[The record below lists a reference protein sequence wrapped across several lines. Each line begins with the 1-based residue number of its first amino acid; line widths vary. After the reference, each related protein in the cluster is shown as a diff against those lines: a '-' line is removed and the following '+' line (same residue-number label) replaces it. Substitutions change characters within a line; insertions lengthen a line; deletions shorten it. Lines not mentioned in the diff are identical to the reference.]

1 MLVAGKDLRQRL
13 RDRSALVI
21 AFVAPFVLASIIGL
35 AFGGDDA
42 FKATY
47 AVADAD
53 RGPVAAGFTD
63 GVLAS
68 PGLRDLVTVR
78 QVDPGEAR
86 ALVDRGDADAA
97 FLLPAGFSA
106 SVQRGGAAT
115 ITVVESG
122 ENPIA
127 GQVARSLAE
136 AYAAELAAT
145 SWPSGPPSTPPA
157 SPRQRPRPDG
167 WGSGRP
173 PAGCPCGWPRARSG
187 GRTIEAANYFG
198 PSMAIFFLFFTV
210 SFGARSILAERRQG
224 TMRRLLASAASPGGV
239 LAGKALAAFVL
250 GTASVLVMWLATT
263 LVFGADW
270 GDPVAVVALTV
281 SSVLSAIGVTALVIT
296 LARTDEQAEGY
307 SSLVV
312 FTLALLGGNFV
323 YLAQLPELLQRV
335 SLLTPNG
342 WALRGFVDLVA
353 DGGGLATVAAPV
365 AVTLGRRPGHR
376 RPGPVPGPAD
386 GGGVKALV
394 MAGSALRRLARDRLA
409 LFFLVLLPV
418 VIIADHRD
426 HLRRRRLRAAAVGIA
441 DEGAGPLG
449 DELRAGLEASPALD
463 PRAYDD
469 TDALGKA
476 VRRGVVSA
484 GVVLPA
490 GYDQALRAGRAAEVT
505 FVVDQTRPAPAPVRS
520 AVSAVVARQAA
531 EVKAAR
537 FAAENAGVSFDTA
550 LARARALADGQE
562 QVRVEATTIG
572 GREDALPTGFNY
584 TAPANLVLF
593 VFITSLAGAAGLI
606 EARRLGVTRRMLATP
621 TTTSTILFGEALSR
635 FAVALLQGMII
646 FGVGWLVFGVDWGD
660 PPAALLLVVT
670 FALVGTGVGMLLGA
684 RSCATPSRPPRSA
697 PRSASPSACS
707 AAACGPWPS
716 SPSPCASSA
725 TCSPRPGPWTPSS
738 P

>member
-1 MLVAGKDLRQRL
+1 
-13 RDRSALVI
+13 
-21 AFVAPFVLASIIGL
+21 
-35 AFGGDDA
+35 
-42 FKATY
+42 
-47 AVADAD
+47 
-53 RGPVAAGFTD
+53 
-63 GVLAS
+63 
-68 PGLRDLVTVR
+68 
-78 QVDPGEAR
+78 
-86 ALVDRGDADAA
+86 
-97 FLLPAGFSA
+97 
-106 SVQRGGAAT
+106 
-115 ITVVESG
+115 
-122 ENPIA
+122 
-127 GQVARSLAE
+127 
-136 AYAAELAAT
+136 
-145 SWPSGPPSTPPA
+145 
-157 SPRQRPRPDG
+157 
-167 WGSGRP
+167 
-173 PAGCPCGWPRARSG
+173 
-187 GRTIEAANYFG
+187 
-198 PSMAIFFLFFTV
+198 
-210 SFGARSILAERRQG
+210 
-224 TMRRLLASAASPGGV
+224 
-239 LAGKALAAFVL
+239 
-250 GTASVLVMWLATT
+250 
-263 LVFGADW
+263 
-270 GDPVAVVALTV
+270 
-281 SSVLSAIGVTALVIT
+281 
-296 LARTDEQAEGY
+296 
-307 SSLVV
+307 
-312 FTLALLGGNFV
+312 
-323 YLAQLPELLQRV
+323 
-335 SLLTPNG
+335 
-342 WALRGFVDLVA
+342 
-353 DGGGLATVAAPV
+353 
-365 AVTLGRRPGHR
+365 
-376 RPGPVPGPAD
+376 
-386 GGGVKALV
+386 

-418 VIIADHRD
+418 VIIAIIGITFGDAASE
-426 HLRRRRLRAAAVGIA
+426 RLPVGIA

-449 DELRAGLEASPALD
+449 DQLRAGLAASPALD

-469 TDALGKA
+469 TDALRKA

-490 GYDQALRAGRAAEVT
+490 GYDQALRAGRPAEVT

-537 FAAENAGVSFDTA
+537 FAAEQAGVPFDTA

-635 FAVALLQGMII
+635 FAVALLQGDDHLR
-646 FGVGWLVFGVDWGD
+646 GRLAGLRGRLGRPGGR
-660 PPAALLLVVT
+660 PPPGGHLRPGRHRRRHARS
-670 FALVGTGVGMLLGA
+670 A